1 MVLATEWNADCVDWQ
16 QLSTNYRRMPTSIN
30 LVKDELGYAIPGVL
44 KGSGGTAT
52 VSYSQSPS
60 GAKVS
65 FVISKGNSL
74 AVAIETISAT
84 FGLTKEQL
92 ADIVGSTRKSIYN
105 WIDGSAAPRTATLN
119 RIHELQLT
127 ANEWAKSGLPKPT
140 ELLNTPVLEGK
151 TLLELLRNGANQ
163 NTLLFAGTR
172 LSLQHQPARSLADP
186 FA

>member
-1 MVLATEWNADCVDWQ
+1 MVVTAEWNADCPDWQ
-16 QLSTNYRRMPTSIN
+16 QLNTSYRRMPTSIN

-60 GAKVS
+60 GSKVS

-92 ADIVGSTRKSIYN
+92 ADIVGSTRKSFYN

-119 RIHELQLT
+119 RLHELQLT
-127 ANEWAKSGLPKPT
+127 TNE
-140 ELLNTPVLEGK
+140 
-151 TLLELLRNGANQ
+151 
-163 NTLLFAGTR
+163 
-172 LSLQHQPARSLADP
+172 
-186 FA
+186 

>member
-1 MVLATEWNADCVDWQ
+1 MVLTAEWNADCPDWQ
-16 QLSTNYRRMPTSIN
+16 QLNTSYRRMPTSIN
-30 LVKDELGYAIPGVL
+30 LVKDDVGYAIPGVL

-60 GAKVS
+60 GSNVS

-74 AVAIETISAT
+74 AVAIEKISTT

-92 ADIVGSTRKSIYN
+92 AEVVGSTRKSVYN
-105 WIDGSAAPRTATLN
+105 WMDGSSAPRIATLN

-127 ANEWAKSGLPKPT
+127 ANEWARSGLAKPT
-140 ELLNTPVLEGK
+140 ELLHTPVLEGQS
-151 TLLELLRNGANQ
+151 LFELLRNGANQ
-163 NTLLFAGTR
+163 NALLFAGTR
-172 LSLQHQPARSLADP
+172 LSLQHKPARSLADP

>member
-1 MVLATEWNADCVDWQ
+1 MVVTAEWNNDCPDWQ
-16 QLSTNYRRMPTSIN
+16 QLNTSYRRMPTSIN
-30 LVKDELGYAIPGVL
+30 LIKDEVGYAIPGVL

-60 GAKVS
+60 GSNVS

-92 ADIVGSTRKSIYN
+92 AEVIGSTRKSIYN
-105 WIDGSAAPRTATLN
+105 WIDGSAAPRVAALN

-127 ANEWAKSGLPKPT
+127 ANEWARSGLAKPT
-140 ELLNTPVLEGK
+140 EQLNTPVLDGQS
-151 TLLELLRNGANQ
+151 LFELLRNGANQ
-163 NTLLFAGTR
+163 NALLFAGTR
-172 LSLQHQPARSLADP
+172 LSLQYKPARSLADP